1 MTAPAASEAAI
12 KRALAAATAAG
23 LQVVRFAVARDGTVT
38 VETAAKPIDSA
49 AANVPPLAPKAW
61 ATRG

>member
-38 VETAAKPIDSA
+38 VETAAKPIDKP
-49 AANVPPLAPKAW
+49 AANVPPLEPKAW

>member
-12 KRALAAATAAG
+12 KRALVAATAAG

-38 VETAAKPIDSA
+38 VETAPKPIDSA
-49 AANVPPLAPKAW
+49 AANMRPLGPKAW
-61 ATRG
+61 AKRG